1 MQKSQHPQIPCSKDY
16 LALMNDLHS
25 SVVKEV
31 DQDLFYQ
38 VSLVDSRFSIAN
50 LAFNKTPNKSNI
62 ALVNQIP
69 TGVKFS
75 LMKKSEI
82 KKSSIPLSTRIELQI
97 A

>member
-1 MQKSQHPQIPCSKDY
+1 
-16 LALMNDLHS
+16 MNVLPS
-25 SVVKEV
+25 NVLKEV

-38 VSLVDSRFSIAN
+38 VSLVDSRFPIAS
-50 LAFNKTPNKSNI
+50 LTFNKTPNKRSV

-75 LMKKSEI
+75 LTKKNEI
-82 KKSSIPLSTRIELQI
+82 KKSKIPLSTRIKLQI

>member
-1 MQKSQHPQIPCSKDY
+1 
-16 LALMNDLHS
+16 MNVLPS
-25 SVVKEV
+25 NVVKKV
-31 DQDLFYQ
+31 DWDHLDH
-38 VSLVDSRFSIAN
+38 VSLVGLCFPIAS
-50 LAFNKTPNKSNI
+50 LAFNMTPNKTSV